1 MPRERYQA
9 KLEGLRDDVLYM
21 SELVVRDLI
30 ESENLGDAGGVEGTM
45 RNVSRLLVPI
55 RDLER
60 VGDHAVNIAARGLY
74 MIENDDA
81 LLY

>member
-1 MPRERYQA
+1 E
-9 KLEGLRDDVLYM
+9 DV
-21 SELVVRDLI
+21 E
-30 ESENLGDAGGVEGTM
+30 ATM
-45 RNVSRLLVPI
+45 RNVSRLLLTI

-60 VGDHAVNIAARGLY
+60 VGDHAVNIAARSLY